1 MEASSDAGRT
11 WTYPQQPHR
20 SHIPNRIY
28 FCLEDGRTRII
39 AVRTILL
46 HDREFVASC
55 GFIECRISRQR
66 TLLSVATITRNAVPS
81 SSSSPPYSWYASYSD
96 PTSPLAF
103 FFSSPQD
110 WQRYVRT
117 WFNQPAKKVARRA
130 ARLAKAKATAPR
142 PIGQLRPIVRGQTLK
157 YNSKVRAGRGF
168 TLDELR
174 AAKVNVNEAR
184 GLGISVD
191 YRRKNRNAEALALNV
206 DRLKAYRAK
215 LVVFPRNATSK
226 RIKKGDTAKE
236 ARANIASQQSIE
248 ATFPATVKAAKLKA
262 RKITTAERDAT
273 VTAVLRKARTDAL
286 LAGRRAKRAA
296 DKAAAAAGKK
306 KQGDDA
312 ADAE

>member
-1 MEASSDAGRT
+1 MVKHNN
-11 WTYPQQPHR
+11 QV
-20 SHIPNRIY
+20 PNQH
-28 FCLEDGRTRII
+28 F
-39 AVRTILL
+39 
-46 HDREFVASC
+46 HK
-55 GFIECRISRQR
+55 
-66 TLLSVATITRNAVPS
+66 
-81 SSSSPPYSWYASYSD
+81 
-96 PTSPLAF
+96 
-103 FFSSPQD
+103 D

-130 ARLAKAKATAPR
+130 ARLAKAKQTAPR

-174 AAKVNVNEAR
+174 SAKVNVNEAR

-191 YRRKNRNAEALALNV
+191 HRRKSRNAEALSLNV

-226 RIKKGDTAKE
+226 RIKKGDADKAK
-236 ARANIASQQSIE
+236 RANIAKQAPIE
-248 ATFPATVKAAKLKA
+248 SSFPATVKPRKLKA
-262 RKITTAERDAT
+262 RKITKDEREAT

-286 LAGRRAKRAA
+286 LWGRREKREK

-306 KQGDDA
+306 KGGDEA
-312 ADAE
+312 PMEE

>member
-1 MEASSDAGRT
+1 MVKHNN
-11 WTYPQQPHR
+11 Q
-20 SHIPNRIY
+20 IPNQH
-28 FCLEDGRTRII
+28 F
-39 AVRTILL
+39 
-46 HDREFVASC
+46 HK
-55 GFIECRISRQR
+55 
-66 TLLSVATITRNAVPS
+66 
-81 SSSSPPYSWYASYSD
+81 
-96 PTSPLAF
+96 
-103 FFSSPQD
+103 D

-184 GLGISVD
+184 GFGISVD
-191 YRRKNRNAEALALNV
+191 NRRKNRNAEALSLNV

-215 LVVFPRNATSK
+215 LVVFPRNPTSK
-226 RIKKGDTAKE
+226 RIKKGDADKE
-236 ARANIASQQSIE
+236 KRKNIAKQTTIDAS
-248 ATFPATVKAAKLKA
+248 FPVAVKQTKLKA

-286 LAGRRAKRAA
+286 LWGRREKRAA

-306 KQGDDA
+306 KQDEPA
-312 ADAE
+312 MEE